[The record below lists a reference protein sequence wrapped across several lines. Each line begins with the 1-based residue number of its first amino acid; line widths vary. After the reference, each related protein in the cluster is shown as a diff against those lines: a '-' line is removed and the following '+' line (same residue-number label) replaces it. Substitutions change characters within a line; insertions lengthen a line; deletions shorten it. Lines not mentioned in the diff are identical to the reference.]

1 MISTIITELTAGV
14 RLNAELTVRRMVRM
28 VVMSLAALMAL
39 LGMVIYLA
47 NALHRVIAERA
58 DPIIAD
64 LSLAGA
70 FLVLLLIIVMV
81 LNRPRRRVV
90 VRPPLDEPSAARA
103 SSAGKQPAGASAG
116 LSHNPD
122 DFDDD
127 DDGGSMLDGVW
138 PPKKSVVFGAMAAA
152 VAIGFGIGRKS

>member
-1 MISTIITELTAGV
+1 MISSIITELTAGV

-28 VVMSLAALMAL
+28 AVLSLAALMAG

-47 NALHRVIAERA
+47 NALHRIIADRTDA
-58 DPIIAD
+58 VIAD

-70 FLVLLLIIVMV
+70 FLLLLLIIVIL

-90 VRPPLDEPSAARA
+90 VRPPLDRPSAARA
-103 SSAGKQPAGASAG
+103 SSAGYHVGGSAAG

-122 DFDDD
+122 AFDE
-127 DDGGSMLDGVW
+127 DGGSMMDGVW
-138 PPKKSVVFGAMAAA
+138 PPKKKVVFGVMAAA
-152 VAIGFGIGRKS
+152 LAVGFGIGRKAG